1 MVSGVK
7 FGGMSSSKRVNML
20 LVIAAVAGFCL
31 FVTFNNPAAMN
42 KSSPNVR
49 HITQGEFTNEVTRCS
64 QPVVVDF
71 YATWCE
77 PCRVLAPLL
86 DRVADGYTN
95 KIKFVKVNVDESPE
109 LAQSYQVQAIPVV
122 MMFMDGKVADQIT
135 GLPTEADLKDKL
147 DVLAAVK

>member
-1 MVSGVK
+1 
-7 FGGMSSSKRVNML
+7 MSSSKRINIL
-20 LVIAAVAGFCL
+20 LAIAAVAGFCL
-31 FVTFNNPAAMN
+31 FATRNNPSAMN

-49 HITQGEFTNEVTRCS
+49 HITQSEFTNEVTRCS

-109 LAQSYQVQAIPVV
+109 LAESYQVQTLPLVL
-122 MMFMDGKVADQIT
+122 MFKDGKVADEISV
-135 GLPTEADLKDKL
+135 LPTEADLRSKL
-147 DVLAAVK
+147 DELAAAK

>member
-1 MVSGVK
+1 MVRGVK
-7 FGGMSSSKRVNML
+7 FGRMSSSKRVNIL
-20 LVIAAVAGFCL
+20 LATAAVAGFCL
-31 FVTFNNPAAMN
+31 FVTFTNPAAMN
-42 KSSPNVR
+42 KSSANVR
-49 HITQGEFTNEVTRCS
+49 HVTQGEFTNEVRRCS

-122 MMFMDGKVADQIT
+122 TMFKDGKVVDQIS
-135 GLPTEADLKDKL
+135 GLPTEADLRSKL
-147 DVLAAVK
+147 DALAAAK